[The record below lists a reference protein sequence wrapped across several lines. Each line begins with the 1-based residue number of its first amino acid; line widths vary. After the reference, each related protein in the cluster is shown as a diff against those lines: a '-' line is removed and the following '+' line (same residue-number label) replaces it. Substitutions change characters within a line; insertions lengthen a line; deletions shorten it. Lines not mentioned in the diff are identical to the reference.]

1 MFLKGL
7 VKVAIAAGITIWAI
21 PFLSA
26 AILGLFFVGL
36 ISLKNKI
43 ASLFAPVAI
52 DLSSVD

>member
-7 VKVAIAAGITIWAI
+7 VKVAIAAGIAIWAI

-26 AILGLFFVGL
+26 AIVGLFFVGL

-43 ASLFAPVAI
+43 AAFFAPSAI
-52 DLSSVD
+52 DLTSID